1 MLASMTDATGSVYV
15 ERTKNPGDES
25 GLSDANTPRM
35 MAIEA
40 PAPTMAASSE
50 AINTSFKRILA
61 HPLKWAVTGGGERGP
76 RISHGSRSSQPQRA
90 EGEGRT
96 INQIKW

>member
-1 MLASMTDATGSVYV
+1 MLAYDTAATGKTKV
-15 ERTKNPGDES
+15 EIAKGPGEES

-40 PAPTMAASSE
+40 PAPTTAASSE
-50 AINTSFKRILA
+50 AINTSFRRILSSSSEM
-61 HPLKWAVTGGGERGP
+61 GCDGGERGP

-90 EGEGRT
+90 EDEGRT